1 MEPGK
6 TTMFD
11 HAEDDPFQTVAK
23 SSVKLK
29 NTTRGLSWE
38 IKVVTG
44 EENLI
49 DGLMAKAVEIHKN
62 LKKELGEEDDR
73 S

>member
-1 MEPGK
+1 MEDLK
-6 TTMFD
+6 QTFYD
-11 HAEDDPFQTVAK
+11 HAEDDPFTTQAK

-29 NTTRGLSWE
+29 KTSRGISWE

-49 DGLMAKAVEIHKN
+49 DCLMAKAVEVHKKMIEE
-62 LKKELGEEDDR
+62 LKNDR

>member
-1 MEPGK
+1 MEEEIK
-6 TTMFD
+6 QEMYD

-29 NTTRGLSWE
+29 KTSRGISWE

-49 DGLMAKAVEIHKN
+49 DVLMAKAVEVHK
-62 LKKELGEEDDR
+62 KMLGMFKDE
-73 S
+73 

>member
-1 MEPGK
+1 MEDIKQKIYTG
-6 TTMFD
+6 
-11 HAEDDPFQTVAK
+11 AEDDPFQATPK

-38 IKVVTG
+38 IKIVTG

-49 DGLMAKAVEIHKN
+49 DGLMVKAIEVHKKMERE
-62 LKKELGEEDDR
+62 LK
-73 S
+73 

>member
-1 MEPGK
+1 MEEGK
-6 TTMFD
+6 TNFQD

-44 EENLI
+44 EEKLI
-49 DGLMAKAVEIHKN
+49 DGLMKKAIEVHKKMLEG
-62 LKKELGEEDDR
+62 LKNE
-73 S
+73 

>member
-1 MEPGK
+1 MTEEIK
-6 TTMFD
+6 QTMFD

-44 EENLI
+44 EEKLI
-49 DGLMAKAVEIHKN
+49 DGLMQKAIEVHKRMEVE
-62 LKKELGEEDDR
+62 LKE
-73 S
+73 

>member
-1 MEPGK
+1 MEEGK

-49 DGLMAKAVEIHKN
+49 DSLMAKAVEVHKKMLEE
-62 LKKELGEEDDR
+62 LKDDR

>member
-6 TTMFD
+6 TKMFD

-49 DGLMAKAVEIHKN
+49 DGLMAKAVEVHK
-62 LKKELGEEDDR
+62 KMEKELKDDR

>member
-6 TTMFD
+6 TKMFD
-11 HAEDDPFQTVAK
+11 HAEDDPFTTVAK

-49 DGLMAKAVEIHKN
+49 NGLMQKAIEIHKKMEVE
-62 LKKELGEEDDR
+62 LK
-73 S
+73 

>member
-1 MEPGK
+1 MEEEIK
-6 TTMFD
+6 QTMYD
-11 HAEDDPFQTVAK
+11 HTEDDPFQTVAK

-29 NTTRGLSWE
+29 KTSRGISWE

-49 DGLMAKAVEIHKN
+49 EGLMIKAVEVHKK
-62 LKKELGEEDDR
+62 LEEEMK
-73 S
+73 

>member
-1 MEPGK
+1 MEEDIK
-6 TTMFD
+6 QTMYD
-11 HAEDDPFQTVAK
+11 HAEDDPFQGVAK

-29 NTTRGLSWE
+29 KTRAGISWE

-49 DGLMAKAVEIHKN
+49 EGLMIKAIEIHKKMEGE
-62 LKKELGEEDDR
+62 LK
-73 S
+73 

>member
-1 MEPGK
+1 MEDIK
-6 TTMFD
+6 QIFYD
-11 HAEDDPFQTVAK
+11 HAEDDPFQSTPK

-29 NTTRGLSWE
+29 KTSRGISWE

-49 DGLMAKAVEIHKN
+49 EGLMAKAIEVHKKMLEE
-62 LKKELGEEDDR
+62 LKDDR

>member
-1 MEPGK
+1 MEEEIK
-6 TTMFD
+6 QTMYD

-29 NTTRGLSWE
+29 KTKNGISWE

-44 EENLI
+44 EEGLI
-49 DGLMAKAVEIHKN
+49 DGLMVKAVEVHK
-62 LKKELGEEDDR
+62 KMEEELGC
-73 S
+73 

>member
-1 MEPGK
+1 MEPCK
-6 TTMFD
+6 TTMYD
-11 HAEDDPFQTVAK
+11 HAEDDPFQATPK

-49 DGLMAKAVEIHKN
+49 DGLMQKAIEVHKKIEEE
-62 LKKELGEEDDR
+62 LK
-73 S
+73 

>member
-1 MEPGK
+1 MKEIK
-6 TTMFD
+6 QNMFN

-49 DGLMAKAVEIHKN
+49 DSLMVKAIEIHK
-62 LKKELGEEDDR
+62 KMEKELK
-73 S
+73 

>member
-1 MEPGK
+1 MEEIK
-6 TTMFD
+6 QTIYN

-49 DGLMAKAVEIHKN
+49 DGLMQKAVEVHKKMKEE
-62 LKKELGEEDDR
+62 LKDDR

>member
-11 HAEDDPFQTVAK
+11 HAEDDPFQATPK

-44 EENLI
+44 EEKLI
-49 DGLMAKAVEIHKN
+49 DGLMAKAVEIHKKMLEE
-62 LKKELGEEDDR
+62 LKDD
-73 S
+73 

>member
-6 TTMFD
+6 TKMFD

-49 DGLMAKAVEIHKN
+49 DGLMAKAVEVHKKM
-62 LKKELGEEDDR
+62 LKELKDD
-73 S
+73 

>member
-1 MEPGK
+1 MEEEIK
-6 TTMFD
+6 QTMYD

-29 NTTRGLSWE
+29 KTSRGISWE

-44 EENLI
+44 EEGLI
-49 DGLMAKAVEIHKN
+49 DSLMTKAVEVHK
-62 LKKELGEEDDR
+62 KIEEEFK
-73 S
+73 

>member
-1 MEPGK
+1 MEEGK

-49 DGLMAKAVEIHKN
+49 DGLMAKAIEVH
-62 LKKELGEEDDR
+62 KELERRLKDGK
-73 S
+73 

>member
-1 MEPGK
+1 MEEIK
-6 TTMFD
+6 QNMFD

-23 SSVKLK
+23 NSVKLK
-29 NTTRGLSWE
+29 KTTRGLSWE

-49 DGLMAKAVEIHKN
+49 DGLMIKAIEVHKN
-62 LKKELGEEDDR
+62 LKKELGESNE
-73 S
+73 

>member
-1 MEPGK
+1 MEEIK
-6 TTMFD
+6 QNVYD
-11 HAEDDPFQTVAK
+11 HAEDDPFQRIAK

-49 DGLMAKAVEIHKN
+49 DSLMAKAIEVHKKMN
-62 LKKELGEEDDR
+62 EELKNENN
-73 S
+73 

>member
-1 MEPGK
+1 MEDTKIIPEAELD
-6 TTMFD
+6 MFSMN
-11 HAEDDPFQTVAK
+11 AK

-29 NTTRGLSWE
+29 NTTRGITWE

-49 DGLMAKAVEIHKN
+49 DSLTKAAIKSHESLESKFN
-62 LKKELGEEDDR
+62 KGGK
-73 S
+73 

>member
-1 MEPGK
+1 MEEGK
-6 TTMFD
+6 TTMYSN
-11 HAEDDPFQTVAK
+11 AEDDPFQATPK

-44 EENLI
+44 EEKLI
-49 DGLMAKAVEIHKN
+49 DGLMVKAIEIHKKMLEE
-62 LKKELGEEDDR
+62 LKDG
-73 S
+73 

>member
-1 MEPGK
+1 MEEIK
-6 TTMFD
+6 QTMYD
-11 HAEDDPFQTVAK
+11 HAEDDPFQGVAK

-44 EENLI
+44 EEKLI
-49 DGLMAKAVEIHKN
+49 DGLMQKAIEVHKKMEEE
-62 LKKELGEEDDR
+62 LKDEK
-73 S
+73 

>member
-1 MEPGK
+1 MEEEIK
-6 TTMFD
+6 QTMYD

-29 NTTRGLSWE
+29 KTSRGISWE

-44 EENLI
+44 EEELI
-49 DGLMAKAVEIHKN
+49 DSLMAKAVEVHKKMEGE
-62 LKKELGEEDDR
+62 LK
-73 S
+73 

>member
-1 MEPGK
+1 MEEIK
-6 TTMFD
+6 QNIYD
-11 HAEDDPFQTVAK
+11 HAEDDPFQATPK

-44 EENLI
+44 EEKLI
-49 DGLMAKAVEIHKN
+49 DGLMAKAVEVHKKMLEE
-62 LKKELGEEDDR
+62 LKDDKR
-73 S
+73 N

>member
-1 MEPGK
+1 MEEIK
-6 TTMFD
+6 TQMFD
-11 HAEDDPFQTVAK
+11 HAEDDPFQATPK

-44 EENLI
+44 EEKLI
-49 DGLMAKAVEIHKN
+49 DGLMEKAIEVHKKMLVE
-62 LKKELGEEDDR
+62 LK
-73 S
+73 

>member
-1 MEPGK
+1 MEEIK
-6 TTMFD
+6 QKMFD
-11 HAEDDPFQTVAK
+11 HAEDDPFQTPAK

-49 DGLMAKAVEIHKN
+49 DGLMIKAIEVHKKMLEE
-62 LKKELGEEDDR
+62 LKDD
-73 S
+73 